1 MSFVEQACRAGLSLM
16 RFRDTVPFVI
26 PEDLSQLTTE
36 QLLEVRR
43 AADRCQWRPKSL
55 TIEAEIKI
63 YNELIKR
70 ASTQGECIALLV
82 MLLLGCRTSEAAGL
96 SFGNIRKMADGL
108 YSIERR
114 EVEEQSSRTVKTGSK
129 TASGYRLLP
138 LLPQFYELLEERKR
152 MVQEY
157 MEKNGYTDLDINDMP
172 LACQGTNLLTRCTA
186 KEMNRIFKDICIDA
200 GVEEGFFFEAEAM
213 MAIDKEAGAEYEN
226 VVVAYILRHQA
237 ATELVATDASRA
249 AISVLMGHKIEDPN
263 VKAFDY
269 ANADGQRELLHILM
283 QRPLYRYICGAT
295 DMEQITLEKG
305 QSAVCGGSARL
316 VAQEDEEF
324 DLYIDTLEPYDTI
337 KIQLEGGARLL
348 KKNVR
353 KTIALPYQRPSGLSM
368 VNAVTQVVTEA
379 EENVKAGKLADKPV
393 MIAQCDDPVSLN

>member
-1 MSFVEQACRAGLSLM
+1 
-16 RFRDTVPFVI
+16 
-26 PEDLSQLTTE
+26 
-36 QLLEVRR
+36 
-43 AADRCQWRPKSL
+43 
-55 TIEAEIKI
+55 
-63 YNELIKR
+63 
-70 ASTQGECIALLV
+70 
-82 MLLLGCRTSEAAGL
+82 
-96 SFGNIRKMADGL
+96 
-108 YSIERR
+108 
-114 EVEEQSSRTVKTGSK
+114 
-129 TASGYRLLP
+129 
-138 LLPQFYELLEERKR
+138 

-237 ATELVATDASRA
+237 ATEMVATDASRA

-368 VNAVTQVVTEA
+368 VNAVRP
-379 EENVKAGKLADKPV
+379 KR
-393 MIAQCDDPVSLN
+393 M